1 MTPDDLRGL
10 RFERDDVLARR
21 DVHDA
26 VDHERRHLQA
36 VDAGVER
43 PRRLQRCDVGRRD
56 LLQRR
61 EALAAGV
68 VIVRRPVV
76 DAGGD
81 DALMRPAPRRARRR
95 AASSSSER
103 ELQRELHDSRVAGR
117 LDLSPKLALFSAVTG
132 ALKFTWLITLKTS
145 HRNCTVCDPA
155 DRERARQREVVL
167 KIRRVH
173 DA

>member
-1 MTPDDLRGL
+1 MPRSGVERDQMIAGSSKHPRRRVAIAGPVRHAAPADCGRRGVTPDDFRGL

-21 DVHDA
+21 HVHDA

-61 EALAAGV
+61 EALAAGIV
-68 VIVRRPVV
+68 VVRRPVV

-81 DALMRPAPRRARRR
+81 EAAMRTPRRARRPR
-95 AASSSSER
+95 ASSSSVR
-103 ELQRELHDSRVAGR
+103 ELQRELHDSRVAAPSG
-117 LDLSPKLALFSAVTG
+117 SCPKLALFSAVTG
-132 ALKFTWLITLKTS
+132 GL
-145 HRNCTVCDPA
+145 
-155 DRERARQREVVL
+155 
-167 KIRRVH
+167 
-173 DA
+173 